1 VVPAQDHSARARRGL
16 AAHCGGWVPRRGGPS
31 GSLARP
37 SRWPTVHARGAR
49 RGAVTATEA
58 SMVVRAAT
66 AHRQLPYCGVDG
78 KGTRAVGGVHRARG
92 ITAQLTEEVGRR
104 WGGRERPAQR
114 CSDGRGRHT
123 RARAIQ
129 RRPCRSVRGRVRWGA
144 SWTEKGGW
152 MRAGRRPSPKT
163 GETVARRLNSLRGDG
178 LRCSERPKGVG
189 RRGSSWARWS
199 EARRLCVEENR
210 RGGGGDRRPL
220 NRWAAW
226 HVEMKKIGAPG
237 SGTRCEGGGSFDKTR
252 GRHARTAA
260 SERRCTR
267 RGSGRQRG
275 KRGRERGGWW
285 VGRPVGWVPSI
296 SEMRRE
302 GERLA
307 GGPNRNL
314 IKFKIV
320 QTVRN

>member
-16 AAHCGGWVPRRGGPS
+16 AACCGGWVPRRGGPS

-37 SRWPTVHARGAR
+37 WRWPMVHARGAR

-58 SMVVRAAT
+58 SVVVRAAT
-66 AHRQLPYCGVDG
+66 ARRQLPYCGVDG

-104 WGGRERPAQR
+104 WGGRERPARR
-114 CSDGRGRHT
+114 CSDGRGQHT

-152 MRAGRRPSPKT
+152 TPAGRRPSPKT

-189 RRGSSWARWS
+189 RRRGSSWARWS
-199 EARRLCVEENR
+199 EARRSCVEENR

-252 GRHARTAA
+252 G
-260 SERRCTR
+260 
-267 RGSGRQRG
+267 
-275 KRGRERGGWW
+275 
-285 VGRPVGWVPSI
+285 
-296 SEMRRE
+296 
-302 GERLA
+302 
-307 GGPNRNL
+307 
-314 IKFKIV
+314 
-320 QTVRN
+320 